1 YKSGVKVMTEK
12 ELRENLV
19 YLMKK
24 YVRESQQEAF
34 YEDISM
40 PEVPVKGILAEFN
53 KVKTRTVDEADGV
66 LIRDIYFYFC

>member
-1 YKSGVKVMTEK
+1 MTEK

-34 YEDISM
+34 YEDILM

>member
-1 YKSGVKVMTEK
+1 MTEK
-12 ELRENLV
+12 ELRENLI

>member
-1 YKSGVKVMTEK
+1 MTEK

>member
-1 YKSGVKVMTEK
+1 K

>member
-1 YKSGVKVMTEK
+1 
-12 ELRENLV
+12 LRENLV

>member
-1 YKSGVKVMTEK
+1 MTEK
-12 ELRENLV
+12 ELQENLV

>member
-1 YKSGVKVMTEK
+1 MTEK

-40 PEVPVKGILAEFN
+40 HEVPVKGILAEFN
-53 KVKTRTVDEADGV
+53 KVKTRTVDEVDGD

>member
-1 YKSGVKVMTEK
+1 MMTEK
-12 ELRENLV
+12 ELQENLV

-53 KVKTRTVDEADGV
+53 KVKKRTVDEADGV

>member
-1 YKSGVKVMTEK
+1 MTEK
-12 ELRENLV
+12 ELQENLV

-53 KVKTRTVDEADGV
+53 KVKKRTVDEADGV

>member
-1 YKSGVKVMTEK
+1 MTEK

-34 YEDISM
+34 YEGISM

>member
-1 YKSGVKVMTEK
+1 MTEK

-53 KVKTRTVDEADGV
+53 KAKTRTVDEADGDLV
-66 LIRDIYFYFC
+66 RDIYFYFC

>member
-1 YKSGVKVMTEK
+1 MTEK

-53 KVKTRTVDEADGV
+53 KVKTRTVDEADG
-66 LIRDIYFYFC
+66 D

>member
-1 YKSGVKVMTEK
+1 MTEK
-12 ELRENLV
+12 ELQENLV

-53 KVKTRTVDEADGV
+53 KVKKRTVDEAGGV

>member
-1 YKSGVKVMTEK
+1 MTEK

-24 YVRESQQEAF
+24 YVRVSQQEAF

-53 KVKTRTVDEADGV
+53 KVKKRTVDEADGV

>member
-1 YKSGVKVMTEK
+1 MTEK

-66 LIRDIYFYFC
+66 LIRNIYFYFC

>member
-1 YKSGVKVMTEK
+1 MTEK

-53 KVKTRTVDEADGV
+53 KVKTRTVDEADGDQ
-66 LIRDIYFYFC
+66 IRDIYFYFC

>member
-1 YKSGVKVMTEK
+1 
-12 ELRENLV
+12 
-19 YLMKK
+19 
-24 YVRESQQEAF
+24 ESQQEAF

>member
-1 YKSGVKVMTEK
+1 MTEK
-12 ELRENLV
+12 ELREDLV

>member
-1 YKSGVKVMTEK
+1 MTEK
-12 ELRENLV
+12 ELQENLV

-40 PEVPVKGILAEFN
+40 PEVPAKGILAEFN

>member
-1 YKSGVKVMTEK
+1 MTEK
-12 ELRENLV
+12 ELQENFV

-53 KVKTRTVDEADGV
+53 KVKKRTVDEADGV

>member
-1 YKSGVKVMTEK
+1 MTEK

-34 YEDISM
+34 YVDISM